1 VPLYLQAL
9 IWGLV
14 SGSALVIGAT
24 LAYSPAISTRMIA
37 TIMAFGSGALVS
49 ALAFDLL
56 DEAFHLA
63 GFRPVAGGFLLGAV
77 LFTLANIVVT
87 RVGGKHRKRSGRLQ
101 QKAHEGAGLAIAAG
115 ALLDGIPESVVIG
128 VTLDIE
134 KGVALTALIA
144 IFLSNLP
151 EALASASGMRKA
163 GRSTGYI
170 FSVWGGIAIVSG
182 IAAMIGNLLF
192 SGADPV
198 LAASASAIAAG
209 AILAMLAD
217 TMIPEAFETV
227 HEYTGL
233 ITALGFLSAFWLSK
247 AIG

>member
-1 VPLYLQAL
+1 LPLYLQAL

-14 SGSALVIGAT
+14 SGSALVIGAA
-24 LAYSPAISTRMIA
+24 LAYWSAVTTRMIA
-37 TIMAFGSGALVS
+37 TVMAFGSGALVS
-49 ALAFDLL
+49 ALAFDLM

-63 GFRPVAGGFLLGAV
+63 GFLPVASGFFLGAL
-77 LFTLANIVVT
+77 LFTIANIAIS
-87 RVGGKHRKRSGRLQ
+87 RFGGSHRKRSGRQQ
-101 QKAHEGAGLAIAAG
+101 QKAHEGTGLAIAAG

-128 VTLDIE
+128 VSFNLG
-134 KGVALTALIA
+134 KGVALTAVIA

-163 GRSTGYI
+163 GRSNAYI
-170 FSVWGGIAIVSG
+170 FCVWGGIALVSG
-182 IAAMIGNLLF
+182 LAAMLGNIAF
-192 SGADPV
+192 AGADPMLV
-198 LAASASAIAAG
+198 AAASAIAAG

-233 ITALGFLSAFWLSK
+233 ITVLGFLAAFWLSK
-247 AIG
+247 GFG

>member
-1 VPLYLQAL
+1 LPLYLQAL
-9 IWGLV
+9 LWGLA
-14 SGSALVIGAT
+14 SGSALVIGAA
-24 LAYSPAISTRMIA
+24 LAYWRAVSTRMIA

-49 ALAFDLL
+49 ALAFDLM

-63 GFRPVAGGFLLGAV
+63 GFFPVASGFVLGAV
-77 LFTLANIVVT
+77 MFTVANIAINL
-87 RVGGKHRKRSGRLQ
+87 GGGSHRKRSGRQQ
-101 QKAHEGAGLAIAAG
+101 QKAHEGTGLAIAAG

-128 VTLDIE
+128 VSFDLGQ
-134 KGVALTALIA
+134 GVALTAVIA

-163 GRSTGYI
+163 GRSNRYI
-170 FSVWGGIAIVSG
+170 FGVWGGIALASG
-182 IAAMIGNLLF
+182 LAAMTGNIAL
-192 SGADPV
+192 SGADPALV
-198 LAASASAIAAG
+198 AGASAIAAG

-233 ITALGFLSAFWLSK
+233 ITVLGFLCAFALSK
-247 AIG
+247 GLG